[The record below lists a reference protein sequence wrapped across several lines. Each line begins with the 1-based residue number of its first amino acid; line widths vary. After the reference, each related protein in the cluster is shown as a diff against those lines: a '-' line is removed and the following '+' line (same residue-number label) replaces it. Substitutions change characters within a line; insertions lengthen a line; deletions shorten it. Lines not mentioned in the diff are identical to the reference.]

1 MKICKKIKT
10 AVMALCLVIGMCAVS
25 TPQTVHAEYGDN
37 AYAFM
42 TQLQSNYP
50 YRQVN
55 SSNGMLSGAEEWLK
69 AQIVTMGYEYMVQPF
84 TKTSSDGVTPC
95 YGENLIFSKQG
106 TSDRV
111 IVIGAHYD
119 CVEQT
124 FGTDDNASGVGVLLE
139 LASIYST
146 KESPYTIRFI
156 LFSAEEPGCLGS
168 QYYVENLSQEERD
181 RIACMINIDTIAAG
195 DNMYLYGGTVDGDGN
210 IVQDWA
216 VYQAQSAADLLGLNM
231 SFHPDVNDSFPT
243 PTKATASDQMAFANA
258 GIPYIYCEAS
268 NWNGEPYTNFY
279 ETSNSAVVGG
289 TVMHNAEYDNLTFI
303 ENTFGTRAY
312 DHLQAYTKLIDYLL
326 ENMEEGEYTAG
337 YTFEDTNTK
346 ATTTD
351 SVYFREKPTQYS
363 QAIELLDAGTEVT
376 VTGYH
381 ASWCRVEV
389 DGQEGYIKTD
399 YLTMD
404 ENAENGSEEA
414 VSEDSSEEASSENES
429 EAASDVEL
437 ETGTEE
443 EAPSEAVSEN
453 ESEKATAKNE
463 SSKNEIS
470 SADANSSEN
479 AAASNSGSSSQ
490 SVSGSQSDSTDV
502 VTKVMNQLKSD
513 PSTLRIVLIA
523 IIVIIG
529 IWLCVF
535 IALRRKKNAQEED
548 VSDGSIA
555 TVKKVEQAE
564 DSFEEEVTKEKA
576 QKEAAMERAVSKKP
590 VREKKAPSKEIS
602 DSDGFE
608 SSASKSNDSDT
619 GFANPNKNK
628 GEEKQ

>member
-1 MKICKKIKT
+1 MKICKRIKAT
-10 AVMALCLVIGMCAVS
+10 VLALCLVIGMCAVS
-25 TPQTVHAEYGDN
+25 FPQTVHAEYGDN

-42 TQLQSNYP
+42 KQLQSNYP

-69 AQIVTMGYEYMVQPF
+69 AQIATMGYEYMAQPF
-84 TKTSSDGVTPC
+84 TMTSADGVTPC

-106 TSDRV
+106 ASDRV
-111 IVIGAHYD
+111 IVVGAHYD

-168 QYYVENLSQEERD
+168 QYYVDNLSQEERD

-195 DNMYLYGGTVDGDGN
+195 DNMYLYGGTVDDSGS

-216 VYQAQSAADLLGLNM
+216 VYQAQSAADLLGIDM

-243 PTKATASDQMAFANA
+243 PTKATASDQMPFANV

-279 ETSNSAVVGG
+279 QTSNSAVDGG
-289 TVMHNAEYDNLTFI
+289 TIMHKAEYDNLTFI

-312 DHLQAYTKLIDYLL
+312 EHLQAYAKLLDYLL
-326 ENMEEGEYTAG
+326 ENMKEGEYATG

-346 ATTTD
+346 ATTTS
-351 SVYFREKPTQYS
+351 SVYLRERPTQYS
-363 QAIELLDAGTEVT
+363 PSVTLLDADTEVT

-399 YLTMD
+399 YLTMED
-404 ENAENGSEEA
+404 EIASKEDESSEEESENASEEASKEAESSMSDESSSEAAENESEEA
-414 VSEDSSEEASSENES
+414 VSESESSESESFKNEASKNETVSEEASSEK
-429 EAASDVEL
+429 
-437 ETGTEE
+437 ETDG
-443 EAPSEAVSEN
+443 ALSQ
-453 ESEKATAKNE
+453 
-463 SSKNEIS
+463 
-470 SADANSSEN
+470 SA
-479 AAASNSGSSSQ
+479 SSQ
-490 SVSGSQSDSTDV
+490 NASAPEADSQNTVEKIID
-502 VTKVMNQLKSD
+502 QLKND
-513 PSTLRIVLIA
+513 PYTLRIVLIA
-523 IIVIIG
+523 AIIIIG

-535 IALRRKKNAQEED
+535 IALRRKKNAQ
-548 VSDGSIA
+548 
-555 TVKKVEQAE
+555 KNE
-564 DSFEEEVTKEKA
+564 DSNGTSNSSEETL
-576 QKEAAMERAVSKKP
+576 
-590 VREKKAPSKEIS
+590 KKAKRANMS
-602 DSDGFE
+602 DS
-608 SSASKSNDSDT
+608 KDSDN
-619 GFANPNKNK
+619 GFADPDKNK
-628 GEEKQ
+628 DEK

>member
-1 MKICKKIKT
+1 MKICKRIKAT
-10 AVMALCLVIGMCAVS
+10 VLSLCLIIGMCAAS
-25 TPQTVHAEYGDN
+25 LPQTVRAEYGDS

-42 TQLQSNYP
+42 KQLQSNYP

-69 AQIVTMGYEYMVQPF
+69 AQIVTMGYEYMAQPF
-84 TKTSSDGVTPC
+84 TMTSADGVTPC

-106 TSDRV
+106 ASDRV
-111 IVIGAHYD
+111 IVVGAHYD

-168 QYYVENLSQEERD
+168 QYYVDNLSQEERD

-195 DNMYLYGGTVDGDGN
+195 DNMYLYGGTVDDSGS

-216 VYQAQSAADLLGLNM
+216 VYQAQSAADLLGIDM

-243 PTKATASDQMAFANA
+243 PTKATASDQMPFANV

-279 ETSNSAVVGG
+279 QTSNSAVNGG
-289 TVMHNAEYDNLTFI
+289 TIMHKAEYDNLTFI

-312 DHLQAYTKLIDYLL
+312 EHLQAYAKLLDYLL
-326 ENMEEGEYTAG
+326 ENMKEGEYATA

-346 ATTTD
+346 ATTTS
-351 SVYFREKPTQYS
+351 SVYLRERPTQYS
-363 QAIELLDAGTEVT
+363 PSVTLLDADTEVT

-381 ASWCRVEV
+381 ASWCRVEA

-399 YLTMD
+399 YLTMED
-404 ENAENGSEEA
+404 EIASKEDESSEEESENASEEASKEAESSMSEESSSEAAENESGEA
-414 VSEDSSEEASSENES
+414 VSEGESVESESSSNEASKNEAVS
-429 EAASDVEL
+429 EAAS
-437 ETGTEE
+437 
-443 EAPSEAVSEN
+443 
-453 ESEKATAKNE
+453 SEKETDVAL
-463 SSKNEIS
+463 SQ
-470 SADANSSEN
+470 SA
-479 AAASNSGSSSQ
+479 SSQ
-490 SVSGSQSDSTDV
+490 NASAPEADSQNTVEKIID
-502 VTKVMNQLKSD
+502 QLKND
-513 PSTLRIVLIA
+513 PYTLRIVLIA
-523 IIVIIG
+523 AIIIIG

-535 IALRRKKNAQEED
+535 IALRRKKNAQ
-548 VSDGSIA
+548 
-555 TVKKVEQAE
+555 KNE
-564 DSFEEEVTKEKA
+564 DSNGASNSSEETL
-576 QKEAAMERAVSKKP
+576 
-590 VREKKAPSKEIS
+590 KKAKRADMS
-602 DSDGFE
+602 DS
-608 SSASKSNDSDT
+608 KDSDN
-619 GFANPNKNK
+619 GFADPDKNK
-628 GEEKQ
+628 DEK

>member
-1 MKICKKIKT
+1 MKICKRIKAT
-10 AVMALCLVIGMCAVS
+10 VLALCLVIGMCAVS
-25 TPQTVHAEYGDN
+25 FPQTVHAEYGDN

-42 TQLQSNYP
+42 KQLQSNYP

-69 AQIVTMGYEYMVQPF
+69 AQIATMGYEYMAQPF
-84 TKTSSDGVTPC
+84 TMTSADGVTPC
-95 YGENLIFSKQG
+95 YGENLICSKQG
-106 TSDRV
+106 ASDRV
-111 IVIGAHYD
+111 IVVGADYD

-168 QYYVENLSQEERD
+168 QYYVDNLSQEERD

-195 DNMYLYGGTVDGDGN
+195 DNMYLYGGTVDDSGS

-216 VYQAQSAADLLGLNM
+216 VYQAQSAADLLGLDM

-243 PTKATASDQMAFANA
+243 PTKATASDQMPFANV

-279 ETSNSAVVGG
+279 QTSNSAVDGG
-289 TVMHNAEYDNLTFI
+289 TIMHKAEYDNLTFI

-312 DHLQAYTKLIDYLL
+312 EHLQAYAKLLDYLL
-326 ENMEEGEYTAG
+326 ENMKEGEYATG

-346 ATTTD
+346 ATTTS
-351 SVYFREKPTQYS
+351 SVYLRERPTQYS
-363 QAIELLDAGTEVT
+363 PSVTLLDADTEVT

-399 YLTMD
+399 YLTMED
-404 ENAENGSEEA
+404 EIASKEDESSEEESENASEEASKEAESSMSEESSSEAAENESEEA
-414 VSEDSSEEASSENES
+414 VSESESSESESFKNEASKNETVS
-429 EAASDVEL
+429 EAAS
-437 ETGTEE
+437 
-443 EAPSEAVSEN
+443 
-453 ESEKATAKNE
+453 SEKETDGAL
-463 SSKNEIS
+463 SQ
-470 SADANSSEN
+470 SA
-479 AAASNSGSSSQ
+479 SSQ
-490 SVSGSQSDSTDV
+490 NASAPEADSQNTVEKIID
-502 VTKVMNQLKSD
+502 QLKND
-513 PSTLRIVLIA
+513 PYTLRIVLIA
-523 IIVIIG
+523 AIIIIG

-535 IALRRKKNAQEED
+535 IALRRKKNAQ
-548 VSDGSIA
+548 
-555 TVKKVEQAE
+555 KNE
-564 DSFEEEVTKEKA
+564 DSNGASNSSEETL
-576 QKEAAMERAVSKKP
+576 
-590 VREKKAPSKEIS
+590 KKAKRADMS
-602 DSDGFE
+602 DS
-608 SSASKSNDSDT
+608 KDSDN
-619 GFANPNKNK
+619 GFADPDKNK
-628 GEEKQ
+628 DEK

>member
-1 MKICKKIKT
+1 MKICKRIKAT
-10 AVMALCLVIGMCAVS
+10 VLSLCLIIGMCAAS
-25 TPQTVHAEYGDN
+25 LPQTVRAEYGDS

-42 TQLQSNYP
+42 KQLQSNYP

-69 AQIVTMGYEYMVQPF
+69 AQIVTMGYEYMAQPF
-84 TKTSSDGVTPC
+84 TMTSADGVTPC

-106 TSDRV
+106 ASDRV
-111 IVIGAHYD
+111 IVVGAHYD

-168 QYYVENLSQEERD
+168 QYYVDNLSQEERD

-195 DNMYLYGGTVDGDGN
+195 DNMYLYGGTVDDSGS

-216 VYQAQSAADLLGLNM
+216 VYQAQSAADLLGLDM

-243 PTKATASDQMAFANA
+243 PTKATASDQMPFANV

-279 ETSNSAVVGG
+279 QTSNSAVDGG
-289 TVMHNAEYDNLTFI
+289 TIMHKAEYDNLTFI

-312 DHLQAYTKLIDYLL
+312 EHLQAYAKLLDYLL
-326 ENMEEGEYTAG
+326 ENMKEGEYATG

-346 ATTTD
+346 ATTTS
-351 SVYFREKPTQYS
+351 SVYLRERPTQYS
-363 QAIELLDAGTEVT
+363 PSVTLLDADTEVT

-381 ASWCRVEV
+381 ASWCRVEA

-399 YLTMD
+399 YLTMED
-404 ENAENGSEEA
+404 EIASKEDESSEEESENASEEASKEAESSMSEESSSEAAENESEEA
-414 VSEDSSEEASSENES
+414 VSESESSESESFKNEASKNETVS
-429 EAASDVEL
+429 EAAS
-437 ETGTEE
+437 
-443 EAPSEAVSEN
+443 
-453 ESEKATAKNE
+453 SEKETDGAL
-463 SSKNEIS
+463 SQ
-470 SADANSSEN
+470 SA
-479 AAASNSGSSSQ
+479 SSQ
-490 SVSGSQSDSTDV
+490 NASAPEADSQNTVEKIID
-502 VTKVMNQLKSD
+502 QLKND
-513 PSTLRIVLIA
+513 PYTLRIVLIA
-523 IIVIIG
+523 AIIIIG

-535 IALRRKKNAQEED
+535 IALRRKKNAQ
-548 VSDGSIA
+548 
-555 TVKKVEQAE
+555 KNE
-564 DSFEEEVTKEKA
+564 DSNGASNSSEETL
-576 QKEAAMERAVSKKP
+576 
-590 VREKKAPSKEIS
+590 KKAKRADMS
-602 DSDGFE
+602 DS
-608 SSASKSNDSDT
+608 KDSDN
-619 GFANPNKNK
+619 GFADPDKNK
-628 GEEKQ
+628 DEK

>member
-1 MKICKKIKT
+1 
-10 AVMALCLVIGMCAVS
+10 MCAVS
-25 TPQTVHAEYGDN
+25 LPQTVHAEYGDS

-42 TQLQSNYP
+42 KQLQSNYP

-69 AQIVTMGYEYMVQPF
+69 AQIVTMGYEYMAQPF
-84 TKTSSDGVTPC
+84 TMTSADGVTPC

-106 TSDRV
+106 ASDRV
-111 IVIGAHYD
+111 IVVGAHYD

-168 QYYVENLSQEERD
+168 QYYVDNLSQEERD

-195 DNMYLYGGTVDGDGN
+195 DNMYLYGGTVDDSGS

-216 VYQAQSAADLLGLNM
+216 VYQAQSAADLLGIDM

-243 PTKATASDQMAFANA
+243 PTKATASDQMPFANV

-279 ETSNSAVVGG
+279 QTSNSAVNGG
-289 TVMHNAEYDNLTFI
+289 TIMHKAEYDNLTFI

-312 DHLQAYTKLIDYLL
+312 EHLQAYAKLLDYLL
-326 ENMEEGEYTAG
+326 ENMKEGEYATG

-346 ATTTD
+346 ATTTS
-351 SVYFREKPTQYS
+351 SVYLRERPTQYS
-363 QAIELLDAGTEVT
+363 PSVTLLDADTEVT

-399 YLTMD
+399 YLTMED
-404 ENAENGSEEA
+404 EIASKEDESSEEESENASEEASKEAESSMSEESSSEAAENESEEA
-414 VSEDSSEEASSENES
+414 VSESESSESESFKNEASKNETVS
-429 EAASDVEL
+429 EAAS
-437 ETGTEE
+437 
-443 EAPSEAVSEN
+443 
-453 ESEKATAKNE
+453 SEKETDGAL
-463 SSKNEIS
+463 SQ
-470 SADANSSEN
+470 SA
-479 AAASNSGSSSQ
+479 SSQ
-490 SVSGSQSDSTDV
+490 NASAPEADSQNTVEKIID
-502 VTKVMNQLKSD
+502 QLKND
-513 PSTLRIVLIA
+513 PYTLRIVLIA
-523 IIVIIG
+523 AIVIIG

-535 IALRRKKNAQEED
+535 IALRRKKNAQ
-548 VSDGSIA
+548 
-555 TVKKVEQAE
+555 KNE
-564 DSFEEEVTKEKA
+564 DSNGASNSSEETL
-576 QKEAAMERAVSKKP
+576 
-590 VREKKAPSKEIS
+590 KKAKRADMS
-602 DSDGFE
+602 DS
-608 SSASKSNDSDT
+608 KDSDN
-619 GFANPNKNK
+619 GFADPDKNK
-628 GEEKQ
+628 DEK

>member
-1 MKICKKIKT
+1 MKICKRIKAT
-10 AVMALCLVIGMCAVS
+10 VLALCLVIGMCAVS
-25 TPQTVHAEYGDN
+25 FPQTVHAEYGDN

-42 TQLQSNYP
+42 KQLQSNYP

-69 AQIVTMGYEYMVQPF
+69 AQIATMGYEYMAQPF
-84 TKTSSDGVTPC
+84 TMTSADGVTPC

-106 TSDRV
+106 ASDRV
-111 IVIGAHYD
+111 IVVGAHYD

-168 QYYVENLSQEERD
+168 QYYVDNLSQEERD

-195 DNMYLYGGTVDGDGN
+195 DNMYLYGGTVDDSGS

-216 VYQAQSAADLLGLNM
+216 VYQAQSAADLLGIDM

-243 PTKATASDQMAFANA
+243 PTKATASDQMPFANV

-279 ETSNSAVVGG
+279 QTSNSAVDGG
-289 TVMHNAEYDNLTFI
+289 TIMHKAEYDNLTFI

-312 DHLQAYTKLIDYLL
+312 EHLQAYAKLLDYLL
-326 ENMEEGEYTAG
+326 ENMKEGEYATG

-346 ATTTD
+346 ATTTS
-351 SVYFREKPTQYS
+351 SVYLRERPTQYS
-363 QAIELLDAGTEVT
+363 PSVTLLDADTEVT

-399 YLTMD
+399 YLTMED
-404 ENAENGSEEA
+404 EIASKEDESSEEESENASEEASKEAESSMSEESSSEAAENESEEA
-414 VSEDSSEEASSENES
+414 VSESESSESESFKNEASKNETVS
-429 EAASDVEL
+429 EAAS
-437 ETGTEE
+437 
-443 EAPSEAVSEN
+443 
-453 ESEKATAKNE
+453 SEKETDGAL
-463 SSKNEIS
+463 SQ
-470 SADANSSEN
+470 SA
-479 AAASNSGSSSQ
+479 SSQ
-490 SVSGSQSDSTDV
+490 NASAPEADSQNTVEKIID
-502 VTKVMNQLKSD
+502 QLKND
-513 PSTLRIVLIA
+513 PYTLRIVLIA
-523 IIVIIG
+523 AIIIIG

-535 IALRRKKNAQEED
+535 IALRRKKNAQ
-548 VSDGSIA
+548 
-555 TVKKVEQAE
+555 KNE
-564 DSFEEEVTKEKA
+564 DSNGASNSSEDTL
-576 QKEAAMERAVSKKP
+576 
-590 VREKKAPSKEIS
+590 KKAKRADMS
-602 DSDGFE
+602 DS
-608 SSASKSNDSDT
+608 KDSDN
-619 GFANPNKNK
+619 GFADPDKNK
-628 GEEKQ
+628 DEK

>member
-1 MKICKKIKT
+1 MKICKRIKAT
-10 AVMALCLVIGMCAVS
+10 VLSLCLVIGMCAVS
-25 TPQTVHAEYGDN
+25 FPQTVHAEYGDN

-42 TQLQSNYP
+42 KQLQSNYP

-69 AQIVTMGYEYMVQPF
+69 AQIATMGYEYMAQPF
-84 TKTSSDGVTPC
+84 TMTSADGVTPC

-106 TSDRV
+106 ASDRV
-111 IVIGAHYD
+111 IVVGAHYD

-168 QYYVENLSQEERD
+168 QYYVDNLSQEERD

-195 DNMYLYGGTVDGDGN
+195 DNMYLYGGTVDDSGS

-216 VYQAQSAADLLGLNM
+216 VYQAQSAADLLGIDM

-243 PTKATASDQMAFANA
+243 PTKATASDQMPFANV

-279 ETSNSAVVGG
+279 QTSNSAVNGG
-289 TVMHNAEYDNLTFI
+289 TIMHKAEYDNLTFI

-312 DHLQAYTKLIDYLL
+312 EHLQAYAKLLDYLL
-326 ENMEEGEYTAG
+326 ENMKEGEYATG

-346 ATTTD
+346 ATTTS
-351 SVYFREKPTQYS
+351 SVYLRERPTQYS
-363 QAIELLDAGTEVT
+363 PSVTLLDADTEVT

-399 YLTMD
+399 YLTMED
-404 ENAENGSEEA
+404 EIASKEDESSEEESENASEEASKEAESSMSEESSSEAAENESEEA
-414 VSEDSSEEASSENES
+414 VSESESSESESFKNEASKNETVS
-429 EAASDVEL
+429 EAAS
-437 ETGTEE
+437 
-443 EAPSEAVSEN
+443 
-453 ESEKATAKNE
+453 SEKETDGAL
-463 SSKNEIS
+463 SQ
-470 SADANSSEN
+470 SA
-479 AAASNSGSSSQ
+479 SSQ
-490 SVSGSQSDSTDV
+490 NASAPEADSQNTVEKIID
-502 VTKVMNQLKSD
+502 QLKND
-513 PSTLRIVLIA
+513 PYTLRIVLIA
-523 IIVIIG
+523 AIIIIG

-535 IALRRKKNAQEED
+535 IALRRKKNAQKNEASDETSD
-548 VSDGSIA
+548 EASNAVSNGSA
-555 TVKKVEQAE
+555 ETLKKV
-564 DSFEEEVTKEKA
+564 K
-576 QKEAAMERAVSKKP
+576 RADM
-590 VREKKAPSKEIS
+590 S
-602 DSDGFE
+602 DS
-608 SSASKSNDSDT
+608 KDT
-619 GFANPNKNK
+619 DNGFADPDKNK
-628 GEEKQ
+628 DEK

>member
-1 MKICKKIKT
+1 MKICKRIKAT
-10 AVMALCLVIGMCAVS
+10 VLSLCLIIGMCAAS
-25 TPQTVHAEYGDN
+25 LPQTVRAEYGDN

-42 TQLQSNYP
+42 KQLQSNYP

-69 AQIVTMGYEYMVQPF
+69 AQIATMGYEYMAQPF
-84 TKTSSDGVTPC
+84 TMTSADGVTPC

-106 TSDRV
+106 ASDRV
-111 IVIGAHYD
+111 IVVGAHYD

-168 QYYVENLSQEERD
+168 QYYVDNLSQEERD

-195 DNMYLYGGTVDGDGN
+195 DNMYLYGGTVDDSGS

-216 VYQAQSAADLLGLNM
+216 VYQAQSAADLLGIDM

-243 PTKATASDQMAFANA
+243 PTKATASDQMPFANV

-279 ETSNSAVVGG
+279 QTSNSAVDGG
-289 TVMHNAEYDNLTFI
+289 TIMHKAEYDNLTFI

-312 DHLQAYTKLIDYLL
+312 EHLQAYAKLLDYLL
-326 ENMEEGEYTAG
+326 ENMKEGEYATG

-346 ATTTD
+346 ATTTS
-351 SVYFREKPTQYS
+351 SVYLRERPTQYS
-363 QAIELLDAGTEVT
+363 PSVTLLDADTEVT

-381 ASWCRVEV
+381 ASWCRAEV

-399 YLTMD
+399 YLTMED
-404 ENAENGSEEA
+404 EIASKEDESSEEESENASEEASKEAESSMSEESSSEAAENESEEA
-414 VSEDSSEEASSENES
+414 VSESESSESESFKNEASKNETVS
-429 EAASDVEL
+429 EAAS
-437 ETGTEE
+437 
-443 EAPSEAVSEN
+443 
-453 ESEKATAKNE
+453 SEKETDGAL
-463 SSKNEIS
+463 SQ
-470 SADANSSEN
+470 SA
-479 AAASNSGSSSQ
+479 SSQ
-490 SVSGSQSDSTDV
+490 NASAPEADSQNTVEKIID
-502 VTKVMNQLKSD
+502 QLKND
-513 PSTLRIVLIA
+513 PYTLRIVLITA
-523 IIVIIG
+523 IVIIG

-535 IALRRKKNAQEED
+535 IALRRKKNAQ
-548 VSDGSIA
+548 
-555 TVKKVEQAE
+555 KNE
-564 DSFEEEVTKEKA
+564 DSNGASNSSEETL
-576 QKEAAMERAVSKKP
+576 
-590 VREKKAPSKEIS
+590 KKAKRADMS
-602 DSDGFE
+602 DS
-608 SSASKSNDSDT
+608 KDSDN
-619 GFANPNKNK
+619 GFADPDKNK
-628 GEEKQ
+628 DEK

>member
-1 MKICKKIKT
+1 MKICKRIKAT
-10 AVMALCLVIGMCAVS
+10 VLALCLVIGMCAVS
-25 TPQTVHAEYGDN
+25 FPQTVHAEYGDN

-42 TQLQSNYP
+42 KQLQSNYP

-69 AQIVTMGYEYMVQPF
+69 AQIATMGYEYMAQPF
-84 TKTSSDGVTPC
+84 TMTSADGVTPC

-106 TSDRV
+106 ASDRV
-111 IVIGAHYD
+111 IVVGAHYD

-168 QYYVENLSQEERD
+168 QYYVDNLSQEERD

-195 DNMYLYGGTVDGDGN
+195 DNMYLYGGTVDDSGS

-216 VYQAQSAADLLGLNM
+216 VYQAQSAADLLGLDM

-243 PTKATASDQMAFANA
+243 PTKATASDQMPFANV

-279 ETSNSAVVGG
+279 QTSNSAVDGG
-289 TVMHNAEYDNLTFI
+289 TIMHKAEYDNLTFI

-312 DHLQAYTKLIDYLL
+312 EHLQAYAKLLDYLL
-326 ENMEEGEYTAG
+326 ENMKEGEYATG

-346 ATTTD
+346 ATTTS
-351 SVYFREKPTQYS
+351 SVYLREKPTQYS
-363 QAIELLDAGTEVT
+363 PSVTLLDADTEVT

-381 ASWCRVEV
+381 ASWCRVEA

-399 YLTMD
+399 YLTMED
-404 ENAENGSEEA
+404 EIASKEDESSEEESENASEEASKEAESSMSEESSSEAAENESEEA
-414 VSEDSSEEASSENES
+414 VSESESSESESFKNEASKNETVSEEASSEK
-429 EAASDVEL
+429 
-437 ETGTEE
+437 ETDG
-443 EAPSEAVSEN
+443 ALSQ
-453 ESEKATAKNE
+453 
-463 SSKNEIS
+463 
-470 SADANSSEN
+470 SA
-479 AAASNSGSSSQ
+479 SSQ
-490 SVSGSQSDSTDV
+490 NASAPEADSQNTVEKIID
-502 VTKVMNQLKSD
+502 QLKND
-513 PSTLRIVLIA
+513 PYTLRIVLIA
-523 IIVIIG
+523 AIIIIG

-535 IALRRKKNAQEED
+535 IALRRKKNAQ
-548 VSDGSIA
+548 
-555 TVKKVEQAE
+555 KNE
-564 DSFEEEVTKEKA
+564 DSNGASNSSEETL
-576 QKEAAMERAVSKKP
+576 
-590 VREKKAPSKEIS
+590 KKAKRADMS
-602 DSDGFE
+602 DS
-608 SSASKSNDSDT
+608 KDSDN
-619 GFANPNKNK
+619 GFADPDKNK
-628 GEEKQ
+628 DEK

>member
-1 MKICKKIKT
+1 MKICKRIKAT
-10 AVMALCLVIGMCAVS
+10 VLSLCLIIGMCAAS
-25 TPQTVHAEYGDN
+25 LPQTVRAEYGDS

-42 TQLQSNYP
+42 KQLQSNYP

-69 AQIVTMGYEYMVQPF
+69 AQIVTMGYEYMAQPF
-84 TKTSSDGVTPC
+84 TMTSADGVTPC

-106 TSDRV
+106 ASDRV
-111 IVIGAHYD
+111 IVVGAHYD

-168 QYYVENLSQEERD
+168 QYYVDNLSQEERN

-195 DNMYLYGGTVDGDGN
+195 DNMYLYGGTVDDSGS

-216 VYQAQSAADLLGLNM
+216 VYQAQSAADLLGIDM

-243 PTKATASDQMAFANA
+243 PTKATASDQMPFANV

-279 ETSNSAVVGG
+279 QTSNSAVNGG
-289 TVMHNAEYDNLTFI
+289 TIMHKAEYDNLTFI

-312 DHLQAYTKLIDYLL
+312 EHLQAYAKLLDYLL
-326 ENMEEGEYTAG
+326 ENMKEGEYATG

-346 ATTTD
+346 ATTTS
-351 SVYFREKPTQYS
+351 SVYLREKPTQYS
-363 QAIELLDAGTEVT
+363 PSVTLLDADTEVT

-399 YLTMD
+399 YLTMED
-404 ENAENGSEEA
+404 EIASKEDESSEEESENASEEASKEAESSMSEESSSEAAENESEEA
-414 VSEDSSEEASSENES
+414 VSESESSESESFKNEASKNETVS
-429 EAASDVEL
+429 EAAS
-437 ETGTEE
+437 
-443 EAPSEAVSEN
+443 
-453 ESEKATAKNE
+453 SEKETDGAL
-463 SSKNEIS
+463 SQ
-470 SADANSSEN
+470 SA
-479 AAASNSGSSSQ
+479 SSQ
-490 SVSGSQSDSTDV
+490 NASAPEADRQNTVEKIID
-502 VTKVMNQLKSD
+502 QLKND
-513 PSTLRIVLIA
+513 PYTLRIVLIA
-523 IIVIIG
+523 AIIIIG

-535 IALRRKKNAQEED
+535 IALRRKKNAQ
-548 VSDGSIA
+548 
-555 TVKKVEQAE
+555 KNE
-564 DSFEEEVTKEKA
+564 DSNGASNSSEETL
-576 QKEAAMERAVSKKP
+576 
-590 VREKKAPSKEIS
+590 KKAKRADMS
-602 DSDGFE
+602 DS
-608 SSASKSNDSDT
+608 KDSDN
-619 GFANPNKNK
+619 GFADPDKNK
-628 GEEKQ
+628 DEK

>member
-1 MKICKKIKT
+1 MKICKRIKAT
-10 AVMALCLVIGMCAVS
+10 VLALCLVIGMCAVS
-25 TPQTVHAEYGDN
+25 LPQTVHAEYGDN

-42 TQLQSNYP
+42 KQLQSNYP

-69 AQIVTMGYEYMVQPF
+69 SQIVTMGYEYMAQPF
-84 TKTSSDGVTPC
+84 TMTSADGVTPC

-106 TSDRV
+106 ASDRV
-111 IVIGAHYD
+111 IVVGAHYD

-146 KESPYTIRFI
+146 KESPYTIRFV

-168 QYYVENLSQEERD
+168 QYYVDNLSQEERD

-195 DNMYLYGGTVDGDGN
+195 DNMYLYGGTVDDSGS

-216 VYQAQSAADLLGLNM
+216 VYQAQSAADLLGIDM

-243 PTKATASDQMAFANA
+243 PTKATASDQMPFANV

-279 ETSNSAVVGG
+279 QTSNSAVNGG
-289 TVMHNAEYDNLTFI
+289 TIMHKAEYDNLTFI

-312 DHLQAYTKLIDYLL
+312 EHLQAYAKLLDYLL
-326 ENMEEGEYTAG
+326 ENMKEGEYATG

-346 ATTTD
+346 ATTTS
-351 SVYFREKPTQYS
+351 SVYLRERPTQYS
-363 QAIELLDAGTEVT
+363 PSVTLLNADTEVT

-399 YLTMD
+399 YLTMED
-404 ENAENGSEEA
+404 EIASKEDESSEEESENASEEASKEAESSMSEESSSEAAENESEEA
-414 VSEDSSEEASSENES
+414 VSESESSESESFKNEASKNETVS
-429 EAASDVEL
+429 EAAS
-437 ETGTEE
+437 
-443 EAPSEAVSEN
+443 
-453 ESEKATAKNE
+453 SEKETDGAL
-463 SSKNEIS
+463 SQ
-470 SADANSSEN
+470 SA
-479 AAASNSGSSSQ
+479 SSQ
-490 SVSGSQSDSTDV
+490 NASAPEADSQNTVEKIID
-502 VTKVMNQLKSD
+502 QLKND
-513 PSTLRIVLIA
+513 PYTLRIVLIA
-523 IIVIIG
+523 AIIIIG

-535 IALRRKKNAQEED
+535 IALRRKKNAQ
-548 VSDGSIA
+548 
-555 TVKKVEQAE
+555 KNE
-564 DSFEEEVTKEKA
+564 DSNGASNSSEETL
-576 QKEAAMERAVSKKP
+576 
-590 VREKKAPSKEIS
+590 KKAKRADMS
-602 DSDGFE
+602 DS
-608 SSASKSNDSDT
+608 KDSDN
-619 GFANPNKNK
+619 GFADPDKNK
-628 GEEKQ
+628 DEK

>member
-1 MKICKKIKT
+1 MKICKRIKAT
-10 AVMALCLVIGMCAVS
+10 VLALCLVIGMCAVS
-25 TPQTVHAEYGDN
+25 FPQTVHAEYGDN

-42 TQLQSNYP
+42 KQLQSNYP

-69 AQIVTMGYEYMVQPF
+69 AQIATMGYEYMAQPF
-84 TKTSSDGVTPC
+84 TMTSADGVTPC

-106 TSDRV
+106 ASDRV
-111 IVIGAHYD
+111 IVVGAHYD

-146 KESPYTIRFI
+146 KESLYTIRFI

-168 QYYVENLSQEERD
+168 QYYVDNLSQEERD

-195 DNMYLYGGTVDGDGN
+195 DNMYLYGGTVDDSGS

-216 VYQAQSAADLLGLNM
+216 VYQAQSAADLLGIDM

-243 PTKATASDQMAFANA
+243 PTKATASDQMPFANV

-279 ETSNSAVVGG
+279 QTSNSAVDGG
-289 TVMHNAEYDNLTFI
+289 TIMHKAEYDNLTFI

-312 DHLQAYTKLIDYLL
+312 EHLQAYAKLLDYLL
-326 ENMEEGEYTAG
+326 ENMKEGEYATG

-346 ATTTD
+346 ATTTS
-351 SVYFREKPTQYS
+351 SVYLRERPTQYS
-363 QAIELLDAGTEVT
+363 PSVTLLDADTEVT

-399 YLTMD
+399 YLTMED
-404 ENAENGSEEA
+404 EIASKEDESSEEESENASEEASKEAESSMSEESSSEAAENESEEA
-414 VSEDSSEEASSENES
+414 VSESESSESESFKNEASKNETVS
-429 EAASDVEL
+429 EAAS
-437 ETGTEE
+437 
-443 EAPSEAVSEN
+443 
-453 ESEKATAKNE
+453 SEKETDGAL
-463 SSKNEIS
+463 SQ
-470 SADANSSEN
+470 SA
-479 AAASNSGSSSQ
+479 SSQ
-490 SVSGSQSDSTDV
+490 NASAPEADSQNTVEKIID
-502 VTKVMNQLKSD
+502 QLKND
-513 PSTLRIVLIA
+513 PYTLRIVLIA
-523 IIVIIG
+523 AIIIIG

-535 IALRRKKNAQEED
+535 IALRRKKNAQ
-548 VSDGSIA
+548 
-555 TVKKVEQAE
+555 KNE
-564 DSFEEEVTKEKA
+564 DSNGASNSSEETL
-576 QKEAAMERAVSKKP
+576 
-590 VREKKAPSKEIS
+590 KKAKRADMS
-602 DSDGFE
+602 DS
-608 SSASKSNDSDT
+608 KDSDN
-619 GFANPNKNK
+619 GFADPDKNK
-628 GEEKQ
+628 DEK

>member
-1 MKICKKIKT
+1 MKICKRIKAT
-10 AVMALCLVIGMCAVS
+10 VLALCLVIGMCAVS
-25 TPQTVHAEYGDN
+25 FPQTVHAEYGDN

-42 TQLQSNYP
+42 KQLQSNYP

-69 AQIVTMGYEYMVQPF
+69 SQIVTMGYEYMAQPF
-84 TKTSSDGVTPC
+84 TMTSADGVTPC

-106 TSDRV
+106 ASDRV
-111 IVIGAHYD
+111 IVVGAHYD

-146 KESPYTIRFI
+146 KESPYTIRFV

-168 QYYVENLSQEERD
+168 QYYVDNLSQEERD

-195 DNMYLYGGTVDGDGN
+195 DNMYLYGGTVDDSGS

-216 VYQAQSAADLLGLNM
+216 VYQAQSAADLLGLDM

-243 PTKATASDQMAFANA
+243 PTKATASDQMPFANV

-279 ETSNSAVVGG
+279 QTSNSAVDGG
-289 TVMHNAEYDNLTFI
+289 TIMHKAEYDNLTFI

-312 DHLQAYTKLIDYLL
+312 EHLQAYAKLLDYLL
-326 ENMEEGEYTAG
+326 ENMKEGEYATG

-346 ATTTD
+346 ATTTS
-351 SVYFREKPTQYS
+351 SVYLRERPTQYS
-363 QAIELLDAGTEVT
+363 PSVTLLDADTEVT

-399 YLTMD
+399 YLTMED
-404 ENAENGSEEA
+404 EIASKEDESSEEESENASEEASKEAESSMSEESSSEAAENESEEA
-414 VSEDSSEEASSENES
+414 VSESESSESESFKNEASKNETVS
-429 EAASDVEL
+429 EAAS
-437 ETGTEE
+437 
-443 EAPSEAVSEN
+443 
-453 ESEKATAKNE
+453 SEKETDGAL
-463 SSKNEIS
+463 SQ
-470 SADANSSEN
+470 SA
-479 AAASNSGSSSQ
+479 SSQ
-490 SVSGSQSDSTDV
+490 NASAPEADSQNTVEKIID
-502 VTKVMNQLKSD
+502 QLKND
-513 PSTLRIVLIA
+513 PYTLRIVLIA
-523 IIVIIG
+523 AIIIIG

-535 IALRRKKNAQEED
+535 IALRRKKNAQ
-548 VSDGSIA
+548 
-555 TVKKVEQAE
+555 KNE
-564 DSFEEEVTKEKA
+564 DSNGASNSSEETL
-576 QKEAAMERAVSKKP
+576 
-590 VREKKAPSKEIS
+590 KKAKRADMS
-602 DSDGFE
+602 DS
-608 SSASKSNDSDT
+608 KDSDN
-619 GFANPNKNK
+619 GFADPDKNK
-628 GEEKQ
+628 DEK

>member
-1 MKICKKIKT
+1 MKICKRIKAT
-10 AVMALCLVIGMCAVS
+10 VLSLCLIIGMCAVS
-25 TPQTVHAEYGDN
+25 LPQTVHAEYGDS

-42 TQLQSNYP
+42 KQLQSNYP

-69 AQIVTMGYEYMVQPF
+69 AQIATMGYEYMAQPF
-84 TKTSSDGVTPC
+84 TMTSADGVTPC

-106 TSDRV
+106 ASDRV
-111 IVIGAHYD
+111 IVVGAHYD

-168 QYYVENLSQEERD
+168 QYYVDNLSQEERD

-195 DNMYLYGGTVDGDGN
+195 DNMYLYGGTVDDSGS

-216 VYQAQSAADLLGLNM
+216 VYQAQSAADLLGIDM

-243 PTKATASDQMAFANA
+243 PTKATASDQMPFANV

-279 ETSNSAVVGG
+279 QTSNSAVDGG
-289 TVMHNAEYDNLTFI
+289 TIMHKAEYDNLTFI

-312 DHLQAYTKLIDYLL
+312 EHLQAYAKLLDYLL
-326 ENMEEGEYTAG
+326 ENMKEGEYATG

-346 ATTTD
+346 ATTTS
-351 SVYFREKPTQYS
+351 SVYLRERPTQYS
-363 QAIELLDAGTEVT
+363 PSVTLLDSDTEVT

-381 ASWCRVEV
+381 ASWCRVEA

-399 YLTMD
+399 YLTMED
-404 ENAENGSEEA
+404 EIASKEDESSEEESENASEEASKEAESSMSEESSSEAAENESEEA
-414 VSEDSSEEASSENES
+414 VSESESSESESFKNEASKNETVS
-429 EAASDVEL
+429 EAAS
-437 ETGTEE
+437 
-443 EAPSEAVSEN
+443 
-453 ESEKATAKNE
+453 SEKETDGAL
-463 SSKNEIS
+463 SQ
-470 SADANSSEN
+470 SA
-479 AAASNSGSSSQ
+479 SSQ
-490 SVSGSQSDSTDV
+490 NASAPEADSQNTVEKIID
-502 VTKVMNQLKSD
+502 QLKND
-513 PSTLRIVLIA
+513 PYTLRIVLIA
-523 IIVIIG
+523 AIIIIG

-535 IALRRKKNAQEED
+535 IALRRKKNAQ
-548 VSDGSIA
+548 
-555 TVKKVEQAE
+555 KNE
-564 DSFEEEVTKEKA
+564 DSNGASNSSEETL
-576 QKEAAMERAVSKKP
+576 
-590 VREKKAPSKEIS
+590 KKAKRADMS
-602 DSDGFE
+602 DS
-608 SSASKSNDSDT
+608 KDSDN
-619 GFANPNKNK
+619 GFADPDKNK
-628 GEEKQ
+628 DEK

>member
-1 MKICKKIKT
+1 MKICKRIKAT
-10 AVMALCLVIGMCAVS
+10 VLSLCLIIGMCAAS
-25 TPQTVHAEYGDN
+25 LPQTVRAEYGDN

-42 TQLQSNYP
+42 KQLQSNYP

-69 AQIVTMGYEYMVQPF
+69 AQIATMGYEYMAQPF
-84 TKTSSDGVTPC
+84 TMTSADGVTPC

-106 TSDRV
+106 ASDRV
-111 IVIGAHYD
+111 IVVGAHYD

-168 QYYVENLSQEERD
+168 QYYVDNLSQEERD

-195 DNMYLYGGTVDGDGN
+195 DNMYLYGGTVDDSGN

-216 VYQAQSAADLLGLNM
+216 VYQAQSAADLLGIDM

-243 PTKATASDQMAFANA
+243 PTKATASDQMPFANV

-279 ETSNSAVVGG
+279 QTSNSAVDGG
-289 TVMHNAEYDNLTFI
+289 TIMHKAEYDNLTFI

-312 DHLQAYTKLIDYLL
+312 EHLQAYAKLLDYLL
-326 ENMEEGEYTAG
+326 ENMKEGEYATG

-346 ATTTD
+346 ATTTS
-351 SVYFREKPTQYS
+351 SVYLREKPTQYS
-363 QAIELLDAGTEVT
+363 PSVTLLDADTEVT

-399 YLTMD
+399 YLTMED
-404 ENAENGSEEA
+404 EIASKEDESSEEESENASEEASKEAESSMSEESSSEAAENESEEA
-414 VSEDSSEEASSENES
+414 VSESESSESESFKNEASKNETVS
-429 EAASDVEL
+429 EAAS
-437 ETGTEE
+437 
-443 EAPSEAVSEN
+443 
-453 ESEKATAKNE
+453 SEKETDGAL
-463 SSKNEIS
+463 SQ
-470 SADANSSEN
+470 SA
-479 AAASNSGSSSQ
+479 SSQ
-490 SVSGSQSDSTDV
+490 NASAPEADSQNTVEKIID
-502 VTKVMNQLKSD
+502 QLKND
-513 PSTLRIVLIA
+513 PYTLRIVLIA
-523 IIVIIG
+523 AIVIIG

-535 IALRRKKNAQEED
+535 IALRRKNNAQ
-548 VSDGSIA
+548 
-555 TVKKVEQAE
+555 KNE
-564 DSFEEEVTKEKA
+564 DSNGASNSSEETL
-576 QKEAAMERAVSKKP
+576 
-590 VREKKAPSKEIS
+590 KKAKRADMS
-602 DSDGFE
+602 DS
-608 SSASKSNDSDT
+608 KDSDN
-619 GFANPNKNK
+619 GFADPDKNK
-628 GEEKQ
+628 DEK

>member
-1 MKICKKIKT
+1 MKICKRIKAT
-10 AVMALCLVIGMCAVS
+10 VLALCLVIGMCAVS
-25 TPQTVHAEYGDN
+25 LPQTVHAEYGDN

-42 TQLQSNYP
+42 KQLQSNYP

-69 AQIVTMGYEYMVQPF
+69 SQIVTMGYEYMAQPF
-84 TKTSSDGVTPC
+84 TMTSADGVTPC

-106 TSDRV
+106 ASDRV
-111 IVIGAHYD
+111 IVVGAHYD

-146 KESPYTIRFI
+146 KESPYTIRFV

-168 QYYVENLSQEERD
+168 QYYVDNLSQEERD

-195 DNMYLYGGTVDGDGN
+195 DNMYLYGGTVDDSGS

-216 VYQAQSAADLLGLNM
+216 VYQAQSAADLLGLDM

-243 PTKATASDQMAFANA
+243 PTKATASDQMPFANV

-279 ETSNSAVVGG
+279 QTSNSAVDGG
-289 TVMHNAEYDNLTFI
+289 TIMHKAEYDNLTFI

-312 DHLQAYTKLIDYLL
+312 EHLQAYAKLLDYLL
-326 ENMEEGEYTAG
+326 ENMKEGEYATG

-346 ATTTD
+346 ATTTS
-351 SVYFREKPTQYS
+351 SVYLRERPTQYS
-363 QAIELLDAGTEVT
+363 PSVTLLDADTEVT

-399 YLTMD
+399 YLTMED
-404 ENAENGSEEA
+404 EIASKEDESSEEESENASEEASKEAESSMSEESSSEAAENESEEA
-414 VSEDSSEEASSENES
+414 VSESESSESESFKNEASKNETVS
-429 EAASDVEL
+429 EAAS
-437 ETGTEE
+437 
-443 EAPSEAVSEN
+443 
-453 ESEKATAKNE
+453 SEKETDGAL
-463 SSKNEIS
+463 SQ
-470 SADANSSEN
+470 SA
-479 AAASNSGSSSQ
+479 SSQ
-490 SVSGSQSDSTDV
+490 NASAPEADSQNTVEKIID
-502 VTKVMNQLKSD
+502 QLKND
-513 PSTLRIVLIA
+513 PYTLRIVLIA
-523 IIVIIG
+523 AIIIIG

-535 IALRRKKNAQEED
+535 IALRRKKNAQ
-548 VSDGSIA
+548 
-555 TVKKVEQAE
+555 KNE
-564 DSFEEEVTKEKA
+564 DSNGASNSSEETL
-576 QKEAAMERAVSKKP
+576 
-590 VREKKAPSKEIS
+590 KKAKRADMS
-602 DSDGFE
+602 DS
-608 SSASKSNDSDT
+608 KDSDN
-619 GFANPNKNK
+619 GFADPDKNK
-628 GEEKQ
+628 DEK

>member
-1 MKICKKIKT
+1 MKICKRIKAT
-10 AVMALCLVIGMCAVS
+10 VLALCLVIGMCAVS
-25 TPQTVHAEYGDN
+25 FPQTVHAEYGDN

-42 TQLQSNYP
+42 KQLQSNYP

-69 AQIVTMGYEYMVQPF
+69 AQIATMGYEYMAQPF
-84 TKTSSDGVTPC
+84 TMTSADGVTPC

-106 TSDRV
+106 ASDRV
-111 IVIGAHYD
+111 IVVGAHYD

-168 QYYVENLSQEERD
+168 QYYVDNLSQEERD

-195 DNMYLYGGTVDGDGN
+195 DNMYLYGGTVDDSGS

-216 VYQAQSAADLLGLNM
+216 VYQAQSAADLLGIDM

-243 PTKATASDQMAFANA
+243 PTKATASDQMPFANV

-279 ETSNSAVVGG
+279 QTSNSAVDGG
-289 TVMHNAEYDNLTFI
+289 TIMHKAEYDNLTFI

-312 DHLQAYTKLIDYLL
+312 EHLQAYAKLLDYLL
-326 ENMEEGEYTAG
+326 ENMKEGEYATG

-346 ATTTD
+346 ATTTS
-351 SVYFREKPTQYS
+351 SVYLRERSTQYS
-363 QAIELLDAGTEVT
+363 PSVTLLDADTEVT

-399 YLTMD
+399 YLTMED
-404 ENAENGSEEA
+404 EIASKEDESSEEESENDSEEASKEAESSMSEESSSEAAENESEEA
-414 VSEDSSEEASSENES
+414 VSESESSESESFKNEASKNETVSEEASSEK
-429 EAASDVEL
+429 
-437 ETGTEE
+437 ETDG
-443 EAPSEAVSEN
+443 ALSQ
-453 ESEKATAKNE
+453 
-463 SSKNEIS
+463 
-470 SADANSSEN
+470 SA
-479 AAASNSGSSSQ
+479 SSQ
-490 SVSGSQSDSTDV
+490 NASAPEADSQNTVEKIID
-502 VTKVMNQLKSD
+502 QLKND
-513 PSTLRIVLIA
+513 PYTLRIVLIA
-523 IIVIIG
+523 AIIIIG

-535 IALRRKKNAQEED
+535 IALRRKKNAQ
-548 VSDGSIA
+548 
-555 TVKKVEQAE
+555 KNE
-564 DSFEEEVTKEKA
+564 DSNGASNSSEETL
-576 QKEAAMERAVSKKP
+576 
-590 VREKKAPSKEIS
+590 KKAKRADMS
-602 DSDGFE
+602 DS
-608 SSASKSNDSDT
+608 KDSDN
-619 GFANPNKNK
+619 GFADPDKNK
-628 GEEKQ
+628 DEK

>member
-1 MKICKKIKT
+1 MKICKRIKAT
-10 AVMALCLVIGMCAVS
+10 VLALCLVIGMCAVS
-25 TPQTVHAEYGDN
+25 FPQTVHAEYGDN

-42 TQLQSNYP
+42 KQLQSNYP

-69 AQIVTMGYEYMVQPF
+69 AQIATMGYEYMAQPF
-84 TKTSSDGVTPC
+84 TMTSADGVTPC

-106 TSDRV
+106 ASDRV
-111 IVIGAHYD
+111 IVVGAHYD

-168 QYYVENLSQEERD
+168 QYYVDNLSQEERD

-195 DNMYLYGGTVDGDGN
+195 DNMYLYGGTVDDSGS

-216 VYQAQSAADLLGLNM
+216 VYQAQSAADLLGIDM

-243 PTKATASDQMAFANA
+243 PTKATASDQMPFANV

-279 ETSNSAVVGG
+279 QTSNSAVDGG
-289 TVMHNAEYDNLTFI
+289 TIMHKAEYDNLTFI

-312 DHLQAYTKLIDYLL
+312 EHLQAYAKLLDYLL
-326 ENMEEGEYTAG
+326 ENMKEGEYATG

-346 ATTTD
+346 ATTTS
-351 SVYFREKPTQYS
+351 SVYLRERPTQYS
-363 QAIELLDAGTEVT
+363 PSVTLLNADTEVT

-399 YLTMD
+399 YLTMED
-404 ENAENGSEEA
+404 EIASKEDESSEEESENA
-414 VSEDSSEEASSENES
+414 SEEASKEAESSMSEESSSEAAENES
-429 EAASDVEL
+429 EEVVSESESSESESFKNEASKN
-437 ETGTEE
+437 ETV
-443 EAPSEAVSEN
+443 SEAVS
-453 ESEKATAKNE
+453 SEKETDGAL
-463 SSKNEIS
+463 SQ
-470 SADANSSEN
+470 SA
-479 AAASNSGSSSQ
+479 SSQ
-490 SVSGSQSDSTDV
+490 NASAPEADSQNTVEKIID
-502 VTKVMNQLKSD
+502 QLKND
-513 PSTLRIVLIA
+513 PYTLRIVLIA
-523 IIVIIG
+523 AIIIIG

-535 IALRRKKNAQEED
+535 IALRRKKNAQ
-548 VSDGSIA
+548 
-555 TVKKVEQAE
+555 KNE
-564 DSFEEEVTKEKA
+564 DSNGASNSSEETL
-576 QKEAAMERAVSKKP
+576 
-590 VREKKAPSKEIS
+590 KKAKRADMS
-602 DSDGFE
+602 DS
-608 SSASKSNDSDT
+608 KDSDN
-619 GFANPNKNK
+619 GFADPDKNK
-628 GEEKQ
+628 DEK

>member
-1 MKICKKIKT
+1 MKICKRIKAT
-10 AVMALCLVIGMCAVS
+10 VLSLCLIIGMCAAS
-25 TPQTVHAEYGDN
+25 LPQTVRAEYGDN

-42 TQLQSNYP
+42 KQLQSNYP

-69 AQIVTMGYEYMVQPF
+69 AQIATMGYEYMAQPF
-84 TKTSSDGVTPC
+84 TMTSADGVTPC

-106 TSDRV
+106 ASDRV
-111 IVIGAHYD
+111 IVVGAHYD

-168 QYYVENLSQEERD
+168 QYYVDNLSQEERD

-195 DNMYLYGGTVDGDGN
+195 DNMYLYGGTVDDSGS

-216 VYQAQSAADLLGLNM
+216 VYQAQSAADLLGIDM

-243 PTKATASDQMAFANA
+243 PTKATASDQMPFANV

-279 ETSNSAVVGG
+279 QTSNSAVDGG
-289 TVMHNAEYDNLTFI
+289 TIMHKAEYDNLTFI

-312 DHLQAYTKLIDYLL
+312 EHLQAYAKLLDYLL
-326 ENMEEGEYTAG
+326 ENMKEGEYATG

-346 ATTTD
+346 ATTTS
-351 SVYFREKPTQYS
+351 SVYLREKPTQYS
-363 QAIELLDAGTEVT
+363 PSVTLLDADTEVT

-399 YLTMD
+399 YLTMED
-404 ENAENGSEEA
+404 EIASKEDESSEEESENASEEASKEDESSMSEESSSEAAENESEEA
-414 VSEDSSEEASSENES
+414 VSESESSESESFKNEASKNETVS
-429 EAASDVEL
+429 EAAS
-437 ETGTEE
+437 
-443 EAPSEAVSEN
+443 
-453 ESEKATAKNE
+453 SEKETDGAL
-463 SSKNEIS
+463 IQ
-470 SADANSSEN
+470 SA
-479 AAASNSGSSSQ
+479 SSQ
-490 SVSGSQSDSTDV
+490 NASAPEADSQNTVEKIID
-502 VTKVMNQLKSD
+502 QLKND
-513 PSTLRIVLIA
+513 PYTLRIVLIA
-523 IIVIIG
+523 AIIIIG

-535 IALRRKKNAQEED
+535 IALRRKKNAQ
-548 VSDGSIA
+548 
-555 TVKKVEQAE
+555 KNE
-564 DSFEEEVTKEKA
+564 DSNGASNSSEETL
-576 QKEAAMERAVSKKP
+576 
-590 VREKKAPSKEIS
+590 KKAKRADMS
-602 DSDGFE
+602 DS
-608 SSASKSNDSDT
+608 KDSDN
-619 GFANPNKNK
+619 GFADPDKNK
-628 GEEKQ
+628 DEK

>member
-1 MKICKKIKT
+1 MKICKRIKAT
-10 AVMALCLVIGMCAVS
+10 VLALCLVIGMCAVS
-25 TPQTVHAEYGDN
+25 LPQTVHAEYGDN

-42 TQLQSNYP
+42 KQLQSNYP

-69 AQIVTMGYEYMVQPF
+69 SQIVTMGYEYMAQPF
-84 TKTSSDGVTPC
+84 TMTSADGVTPC

-106 TSDRV
+106 ASDRV
-111 IVIGAHYD
+111 IVVGAHYD

-146 KESPYTIRFI
+146 KESPYTIRFV

-168 QYYVENLSQEERD
+168 QYYVDNLSQEERD

-195 DNMYLYGGTVDGDGN
+195 DNMYLYGGTVDDSGS

-216 VYQAQSAADLLGLNM
+216 VYQAQSAADLLGIDM

-243 PTKATASDQMAFANA
+243 PTKATASDQMPFANV

-279 ETSNSAVVGG
+279 QTSNSAVNGG
-289 TVMHNAEYDNLTFI
+289 TIMHKAEYDNLTFI

-312 DHLQAYTKLIDYLL
+312 EHLQAYTKLLDYLL
-326 ENMEEGEYTAG
+326 ENMKEGEYATG

-346 ATTTD
+346 ATTTS
-351 SVYFREKPTQYS
+351 SVYLRERPTQYS
-363 QAIELLDAGTEVT
+363 PSVTLLNADTEVT

-399 YLTMD
+399 YLTMED
-404 ENAENGSEEA
+404 EIASKEDESSEEESENA
-414 VSEDSSEEASSENES
+414 SEEASKEAESSMSEESSSEAAENES
-429 EAASDVEL
+429 EEVVSESESSESESFKNEASKN
-437 ETGTEE
+437 ETV
-443 EAPSEAVSEN
+443 SEAVS
-453 ESEKATAKNE
+453 SEKETDGAL
-463 SSKNEIS
+463 SQ
-470 SADANSSEN
+470 SA
-479 AAASNSGSSSQ
+479 SSQ
-490 SVSGSQSDSTDV
+490 NASAPEADSQNTVEKIID
-502 VTKVMNQLKSD
+502 QLKND
-513 PSTLRIVLIA
+513 PYTLRIVLIA
-523 IIVIIG
+523 AIIIIG

-535 IALRRKKNAQEED
+535 IALRRKKNAQ
-548 VSDGSIA
+548 
-555 TVKKVEQAE
+555 KNE
-564 DSFEEEVTKEKA
+564 DSNGASNSSEETL
-576 QKEAAMERAVSKKP
+576 
-590 VREKKAPSKEIS
+590 KKAKRADMS
-602 DSDGFE
+602 DS
-608 SSASKSNDSDT
+608 KDSDN
-619 GFANPNKNK
+619 GFADPDKNK
-628 GEEKQ
+628 DEK

>member
-1 MKICKKIKT
+1 MKICKRIKAT
-10 AVMALCLVIGMCAVS
+10 VLSLCLIIGMCAAS
-25 TPQTVHAEYGDN
+25 LPQTVRAEYGDN
-37 AYAFM
+37 AYSFM
-42 TQLQSNYP
+42 KQLQSNYP

-69 AQIVTMGYEYMVQPF
+69 AQIVTMGYEYMAQPF
-84 TKTSSDGVTPC
+84 TMTSADGVTPC

-106 TSDRV
+106 ASDRV
-111 IVIGAHYD
+111 IVVGAHYD

-168 QYYVENLSQEERD
+168 QYYVDNLSQEERD

-195 DNMYLYGGTVDGDGN
+195 DNMYLYGGTVDDSGS

-216 VYQAQSAADLLGLNM
+216 VYQAQSAADLLGIDM

-243 PTKATASDQMAFANA
+243 PTKATASDQMPFANV

-279 ETSNSAVVGG
+279 QTSNSAVNGG
-289 TVMHNAEYDNLTFI
+289 TIMHKAEYDNLTFI

-312 DHLQAYTKLIDYLL
+312 EHLQAYAKLLDYLL
-326 ENMEEGEYTAG
+326 ENMKEGEYATG

-346 ATTTD
+346 ATTTS
-351 SVYFREKPTQYS
+351 SVYLRERPTQYS
-363 QAIELLDAGTEVT
+363 PSVTLLDADTEVT

-399 YLTMD
+399 YLTMED
-404 ENAENGSEEA
+404 EIASKEDESSEEESENASEEASKEAESSMSEESSSEAAENESEEA
-414 VSEDSSEEASSENES
+414 VSESESSESESFKNEASKNETVS
-429 EAASDVEL
+429 EAAS
-437 ETGTEE
+437 
-443 EAPSEAVSEN
+443 
-453 ESEKATAKNE
+453 SEKETDGAL
-463 SSKNEIS
+463 SQ
-470 SADANSSEN
+470 SA
-479 AAASNSGSSSQ
+479 SSQ
-490 SVSGSQSDSTDV
+490 NASAPEADSQNTVEKIID
-502 VTKVMNQLKSD
+502 QLKND
-513 PSTLRIVLIA
+513 PYTLRIVLIA
-523 IIVIIG
+523 AIIIIG

-535 IALRRKKNAQEED
+535 IALRRKKNAQ
-548 VSDGSIA
+548 
-555 TVKKVEQAE
+555 KNE
-564 DSFEEEVTKEKA
+564 DSNGASNSSEETL
-576 QKEAAMERAVSKKP
+576 
-590 VREKKAPSKEIS
+590 KKAKRADMS
-602 DSDGFE
+602 DS
-608 SSASKSNDSDT
+608 KDSDN
-619 GFANPNKNK
+619 GFADPDKNK
-628 GEEKQ
+628 DEK

>member
-1 MKICKKIKT
+1 MKICKRIKAT
-10 AVMALCLVIGMCAVS
+10 VLSLCLIIGMCAAS
-25 TPQTVHAEYGDN
+25 LPQTVRAEYGDN

-42 TQLQSNYP
+42 KQLQSNYP

-69 AQIVTMGYEYMVQPF
+69 SQIVTMGYEYMAQPF
-84 TKTSSDGVTPC
+84 TMTSADGVTPC

-106 TSDRV
+106 ASDRV
-111 IVIGAHYD
+111 IVVGAHYD

-168 QYYVENLSQEERD
+168 QYYVDNLSQEERD

-195 DNMYLYGGTVDGDGN
+195 DNMYLYGGTVDDSGS

-216 VYQAQSAADLLGLNM
+216 VYQAQSAADLLGLDM

-243 PTKATASDQMAFANA
+243 PTKATASDQMPFANV

-279 ETSNSAVVGG
+279 QTSNSAVNGG
-289 TVMHNAEYDNLTFI
+289 TIMHKAEYDNLTFI

-312 DHLQAYTKLIDYLL
+312 EHLQAYAKLLDYLL
-326 ENMEEGEYTAG
+326 ENMKEGEYATG

-346 ATTTD
+346 ATTTS
-351 SVYFREKPTQYS
+351 SVYLRERPTQYS
-363 QAIELLDAGTEVT
+363 PSVTLLDADTEVT

-381 ASWCRVEV
+381 ASWCRVEA

-399 YLTMD
+399 YLTMED
-404 ENAENGSEEA
+404 EIASKEDESSEEESENASEEASKEAESSMSEESSSETAENESEEA
-414 VSEDSSEEASSENES
+414 VSESESSESESFKNEASKNETVS
-429 EAASDVEL
+429 EAAS
-437 ETGTEE
+437 
-443 EAPSEAVSEN
+443 
-453 ESEKATAKNE
+453 SEKETDGAL
-463 SSKNEIS
+463 SQ
-470 SADANSSEN
+470 SA
-479 AAASNSGSSSQ
+479 SSQ
-490 SVSGSQSDSTDV
+490 NASAPEADSQNTVEKIID
-502 VTKVMNQLKSD
+502 QLKND
-513 PSTLRIVLIA
+513 PYTLRIVLIA
-523 IIVIIG
+523 AIIIIG

-535 IALRRKKNAQEED
+535 IALRRKKNAQ
-548 VSDGSIA
+548 
-555 TVKKVEQAE
+555 KNE
-564 DSFEEEVTKEKA
+564 DSNGASNSSEETL
-576 QKEAAMERAVSKKP
+576 
-590 VREKKAPSKEIS
+590 KKAKRADMS
-602 DSDGFE
+602 DS
-608 SSASKSNDSDT
+608 KDSDN
-619 GFANPNKNK
+619 GFADPDKNK
-628 GEEKQ
+628 DEK

>member
-1 MKICKKIKT
+1 MKICKRIKAT
-10 AVMALCLVIGMCAVS
+10 VLSLCLIIGMCAAS
-25 TPQTVHAEYGDN
+25 LPQTVRAEYGDS

-42 TQLQSNYP
+42 KQLQSNYP

-69 AQIVTMGYEYMVQPF
+69 AQIVTMGYEYMAQPF
-84 TKTSSDGVTPC
+84 TMTSADGVTPC

-106 TSDRV
+106 ASDRV
-111 IVIGAHYD
+111 IVVGAHYD

-168 QYYVENLSQEERD
+168 QYYVDNLSQEERD

-195 DNMYLYGGTVDGDGN
+195 DNMYLYGGTVDDSGS

-216 VYQAQSAADLLGLNM
+216 VYQAQSAADLLGIDM

-243 PTKATASDQMAFANA
+243 PTKATASDQMPFANV

-279 ETSNSAVVGG
+279 QTSNSAVNGG
-289 TVMHNAEYDNLTFI
+289 TIMHKAEYDNLTFI

-312 DHLQAYTKLIDYLL
+312 EHLQAYAKLLDYLL
-326 ENMEEGEYTAG
+326 ENMKEGEYATG

-346 ATTTD
+346 ATTTS
-351 SVYFREKPTQYS
+351 SVYLRERPTQYS
-363 QAIELLDAGTEVT
+363 PSVTLLDADTEVT

-381 ASWCRVEV
+381 ASWCRVEA

-399 YLTMD
+399 YLTMED
-404 ENAENGSEEA
+404 EIASKEDESSEEESENASEEASKEAESSMSEESSSETAENESEEA
-414 VSEDSSEEASSENES
+414 VSESESSESESFKNEASKNETVS
-429 EAASDVEL
+429 EAA
-437 ETGTEE
+437 
-443 EAPSEAVSEN
+443 PSEKETDGALSQ
-453 ESEKATAKNE
+453 
-463 SSKNEIS
+463 
-470 SADANSSEN
+470 SA
-479 AAASNSGSSSQ
+479 SSQ
-490 SVSGSQSDSTDV
+490 NASAPEADSQNTVEKIID
-502 VTKVMNQLKSD
+502 QLKND
-513 PSTLRIVLIA
+513 PYTLRIVLIA
-523 IIVIIG
+523 AIIIIG

-535 IALRRKKNAQEED
+535 IALRRKKNAQ
-548 VSDGSIA
+548 
-555 TVKKVEQAE
+555 KNE
-564 DSFEEEVTKEKA
+564 DSNGASNSSEETL
-576 QKEAAMERAVSKKP
+576 
-590 VREKKAPSKEIS
+590 KKAKRADMS
-602 DSDGFE
+602 DS
-608 SSASKSNDSDT
+608 KDSDN
-619 GFANPNKNK
+619 GFADPDKNK
-628 GEEKQ
+628 DEK

>member
-1 MKICKKIKT
+1 MKICKRIKAT
-10 AVMALCLVIGMCAVS
+10 VLALCLVIGMCAVS
-25 TPQTVHAEYGDN
+25 FPQTVHAEYGDN
-37 AYAFM
+37 AYSFM
-42 TQLQSNYP
+42 KQLQSNYP

-69 AQIVTMGYEYMVQPF
+69 AQIVTMGYEYMAQPF
-84 TKTSSDGVTPC
+84 TMTSADGVTPC

-106 TSDRV
+106 ASDRV
-111 IVIGAHYD
+111 IVVGAHYD

-168 QYYVENLSQEERD
+168 QYYVDNLSQEERD

-195 DNMYLYGGTVDGDGN
+195 DNMYLYGGTVDDSGS

-216 VYQAQSAADLLGLNM
+216 VYQAQSAADLLGIDM

-243 PTKATASDQMAFANA
+243 PTKATASDQMPFANV

-279 ETSNSAVVGG
+279 QTSNSAVNGG
-289 TVMHNAEYDNLTFI
+289 TIMHKAEYDNLTFI

-312 DHLQAYTKLIDYLL
+312 EHLQAYAKLLDYLL
-326 ENMEEGEYTAG
+326 ENMKEGEYATG

-346 ATTTD
+346 ATTTS
-351 SVYFREKPTQYS
+351 SVYLRERPTQYS
-363 QAIELLDAGTEVT
+363 PSVTLLDADTEVT

-399 YLTMD
+399 YLTMED
-404 ENAENGSEEA
+404 EIASKEDESSEEESENASEEASKEAESSMSEESLSEAAENESEEA
-414 VSEDSSEEASSENES
+414 VSESESSESESFKNEASKNETVS
-429 EAASDVEL
+429 EAAS
-437 ETGTEE
+437 
-443 EAPSEAVSEN
+443 
-453 ESEKATAKNE
+453 SEKETDGAL
-463 SSKNEIS
+463 SQ
-470 SADANSSEN
+470 SA
-479 AAASNSGSSSQ
+479 SSQ
-490 SVSGSQSDSTDV
+490 NASAPEADSQNTVEKIID
-502 VTKVMNQLKSD
+502 QLKND
-513 PSTLRIVLIA
+513 PYTLRIVLIA
-523 IIVIIG
+523 AIIIIG

-535 IALRRKKNAQEED
+535 IALRRKKNAQ
-548 VSDGSIA
+548 
-555 TVKKVEQAE
+555 KNE
-564 DSFEEEVTKEKA
+564 DSNGASNSSEETLEKA
-576 QKEAAMERAVSKKP
+576 KRADMFDSK
-590 VREKKAPSKEIS
+590 
-602 DSDGFE
+602 DSD
-608 SSASKSNDSDT
+608 N
-619 GFANPNKNK
+619 GFADPDKNK
-628 GEEKQ
+628 DEK

>member
-1 MKICKKIKT
+1 MKICKRIKAT
-10 AVMALCLVIGMCAVS
+10 VLSLCLIIGMCAAS
-25 TPQTVHAEYGDN
+25 LPQTVRAEYGDN

-42 TQLQSNYP
+42 KQLQSNYP

-69 AQIVTMGYEYMVQPF
+69 SQIVTMGYEYMAQPF
-84 TKTSSDGVTPC
+84 TMTSADGVTPC

-106 TSDRV
+106 ASDRV
-111 IVIGAHYD
+111 IVVGAHYD

-146 KESPYTIRFI
+146 KESPYTIRFV

-168 QYYVENLSQEERD
+168 QYYVDNLSQEERD

-195 DNMYLYGGTVDGDGN
+195 DNMYLYGGTVDDSGS

-216 VYQAQSAADLLGLNM
+216 VYQAQSAADLLGIDM

-243 PTKATASDQMAFANA
+243 PTKATASDQMPFANV

-279 ETSNSAVVGG
+279 QTSNSAVNGG
-289 TVMHNAEYDNLTFI
+289 TIMHKAEYDNLTFI

-312 DHLQAYTKLIDYLL
+312 EHLQAYAKLLDYLL
-326 ENMEEGEYTAG
+326 ENMKEGEYATG

-346 ATTTD
+346 ATTTS
-351 SVYFREKPTQYS
+351 SVYLREKPTQYS
-363 QAIELLDAGTEVT
+363 PSVTLLDADTEVT

-399 YLTMD
+399 YLTMED
-404 ENAENGSEEA
+404 EIASKEDESSEEESENASEEASKEAESSMSEESSSEAAENESEEA
-414 VSEDSSEEASSENES
+414 VSESESSESESFKNEASKNETVSEEASSEK
-429 EAASDVEL
+429 
-437 ETGTEE
+437 ETDG
-443 EAPSEAVSEN
+443 ALSQ
-453 ESEKATAKNE
+453 
-463 SSKNEIS
+463 
-470 SADANSSEN
+470 SA
-479 AAASNSGSSSQ
+479 SSQ
-490 SVSGSQSDSTDV
+490 NASAPEADSQNTVEKIID
-502 VTKVMNQLKSD
+502 QLKND
-513 PSTLRIVLIA
+513 PYTLRIVLIA
-523 IIVIIG
+523 AIIIIG

-535 IALRRKKNAQEED
+535 IALRRKKNAQ
-548 VSDGSIA
+548 
-555 TVKKVEQAE
+555 KNE
-564 DSFEEEVTKEKA
+564 DSNGASNSSEETL
-576 QKEAAMERAVSKKP
+576 
-590 VREKKAPSKEIS
+590 KKAKRADMS
-602 DSDGFE
+602 DS
-608 SSASKSNDSDT
+608 KDSDN
-619 GFANPNKNK
+619 GFADPDKNK
-628 GEEKQ
+628 DEK

>member
-1 MKICKKIKT
+1 MKICKRIKAT
-10 AVMALCLVIGMCAVS
+10 VLALCLVIGMCAVS
-25 TPQTVHAEYGDN
+25 FPQTVHAEYGDN

-42 TQLQSNYP
+42 KQLQSNYP

-69 AQIVTMGYEYMVQPF
+69 AQIATMGYEYMAQPF
-84 TKTSSDGVTPC
+84 TMTSADGVTPC

-106 TSDRV
+106 ASDRV
-111 IVIGAHYD
+111 IVVGAHYD

-168 QYYVENLSQEERD
+168 QYYVDNLSQEERD

-195 DNMYLYGGTVDGDGN
+195 DNMYLYGGTVDDSGS

-216 VYQAQSAADLLGLNM
+216 VYQAQSAADLLGLDM

-243 PTKATASDQMAFANA
+243 PTKATASDQMPFANV

-279 ETSNSAVVGG
+279 QTSNSAVNGG
-289 TVMHNAEYDNLTFI
+289 TIMHKAEYDNLTFI
-303 ENTFGTRAY
+303 ENTFGARAY
-312 DHLQAYTKLIDYLL
+312 EHLQAYAKLLDYLL
-326 ENMEEGEYTAG
+326 ENMKESEYATG

-346 ATTTD
+346 ATTTS
-351 SVYFREKPTQYS
+351 SVYLRERSTQYS
-363 QAIELLDAGTEVT
+363 PSVTLLDADTEVT

-399 YLTMD
+399 YLTMED
-404 ENAENGSEEA
+404 EIASKEDESSEEESENDSEEASKEAESSMSEESSSEAAENESEEA
-414 VSEDSSEEASSENES
+414 VSESESSESESFKNEASKNETVSEEASSEK
-429 EAASDVEL
+429 
-437 ETGTEE
+437 ETDG
-443 EAPSEAVSEN
+443 ALSQ
-453 ESEKATAKNE
+453 
-463 SSKNEIS
+463 
-470 SADANSSEN
+470 SA
-479 AAASNSGSSSQ
+479 SSQ
-490 SVSGSQSDSTDV
+490 NASAPEADSQNTVEKIID
-502 VTKVMNQLKSD
+502 QLKND
-513 PSTLRIVLIA
+513 PYTLRIVLIA
-523 IIVIIG
+523 AIIIIG

-535 IALRRKKNAQEED
+535 IALRRKKNAQ
-548 VSDGSIA
+548 
-555 TVKKVEQAE
+555 KNE
-564 DSFEEEVTKEKA
+564 DSNGASNSSEETL
-576 QKEAAMERAVSKKP
+576 
-590 VREKKAPSKEIS
+590 KKAKRADMS
-602 DSDGFE
+602 DS
-608 SSASKSNDSDT
+608 KDSDN
-619 GFANPNKNK
+619 GFADPDKNK
-628 GEEKQ
+628 DEK

>member
-1 MKICKKIKT
+1 MKICKRIKAT
-10 AVMALCLVIGMCAVS
+10 VLSLCLIIGMCAAS
-25 TPQTVHAEYGDN
+25 LPQTVRAEYGDN

-42 TQLQSNYP
+42 KQLQSNYP

-69 AQIVTMGYEYMVQPF
+69 AQIATMGYEYMAQPF
-84 TKTSSDGVTPC
+84 TMTSADGVTPC

-106 TSDRV
+106 ASDRV
-111 IVIGAHYD
+111 IVVGAHYD

-168 QYYVENLSQEERD
+168 QYYVDNLSQEERD

-195 DNMYLYGGTVDGDGN
+195 DNMYLYGGTVDDSGS

-216 VYQAQSAADLLGLNM
+216 VYQAQSAADLLGIDM

-243 PTKATASDQMAFANA
+243 PTKATASDQMPFANV

-279 ETSNSAVVGG
+279 QTSNSAVNGG
-289 TVMHNAEYDNLTFI
+289 TIMHKAEYDNLTFI

-312 DHLQAYTKLIDYLL
+312 EHLQAYAKLLDYLL
-326 ENMEEGEYTAG
+326 ENMKEGEYATG

-346 ATTTD
+346 ATTTS
-351 SVYFREKPTQYS
+351 SVYLRERPTQYS
-363 QAIELLDAGTEVT
+363 PSVTLLDADTEVT

-381 ASWCRVEV
+381 ASWCRVEA

-399 YLTMD
+399 YLTMED
-404 ENAENGSEEA
+404 EIASKEDESSEEESENASEEASKEAESSMSEESSSEAAENESEEA
-414 VSEDSSEEASSENES
+414 VSESESSESESFKNEASKNETVS
-429 EAASDVEL
+429 EAAS
-437 ETGTEE
+437 
-443 EAPSEAVSEN
+443 
-453 ESEKATAKNE
+453 SEKETDGAL
-463 SSKNEIS
+463 IQ
-470 SADANSSEN
+470 SA
-479 AAASNSGSSSQ
+479 SSQ
-490 SVSGSQSDSTDV
+490 NASAPEADSQNTVEKIID
-502 VTKVMNQLKSD
+502 QLKND
-513 PSTLRIVLIA
+513 PYTLRIVLIA
-523 IIVIIG
+523 AIIIIG

-535 IALRRKKNAQEED
+535 IALRRKKNAQ
-548 VSDGSIA
+548 
-555 TVKKVEQAE
+555 KNE
-564 DSFEEEVTKEKA
+564 DSNGASNSSEETL
-576 QKEAAMERAVSKKP
+576 
-590 VREKKAPSKEIS
+590 KKAKRADMS
-602 DSDGFE
+602 DS
-608 SSASKSNDSDT
+608 KDSDN
-619 GFANPNKNK
+619 GFADPDKNK
-628 GEEKQ
+628 DEK

>member
-1 MKICKKIKT
+1 MKICKRIKAT
-10 AVMALCLVIGMCAVS
+10 VLALCLVIGMCAVS
-25 TPQTVHAEYGDN
+25 FPQTVHAEYGDN

-42 TQLQSNYP
+42 KQLQSNYP

-69 AQIVTMGYEYMVQPF
+69 AQIATMGYEYMAQPF
-84 TKTSSDGVTPC
+84 TMTSADGVTPC

-106 TSDRV
+106 ASDRV
-111 IVIGAHYD
+111 IVVGAHYD

-168 QYYVENLSQEERD
+168 QYYVDNLSQEERD

-195 DNMYLYGGTVDGDGN
+195 DNMYLYGGTVDDSGS

-216 VYQAQSAADLLGLNM
+216 VYQAQSAADLLGIDM
-231 SFHPDVNDSFPT
+231 SFHPDVSDSFPT
-243 PTKATASDQMAFANA
+243 PTKATASDQMPFANV

-279 ETSNSAVVGG
+279 QTSNSAVDGG
-289 TVMHNAEYDNLTFI
+289 TIMHKAEYDNLTFI

-312 DHLQAYTKLIDYLL
+312 EHLQAYAKLLDYLL
-326 ENMEEGEYTAG
+326 ENMKEGEYATG

-346 ATTTD
+346 ATTTS
-351 SVYFREKPTQYS
+351 SVYLRERPTQYS
-363 QAIELLDAGTEVT
+363 PSVTLLDADTEVT

-399 YLTMD
+399 YLTMED
-404 ENAENGSEEA
+404 EIASKEDESSEEESENASEEASKEAESSMSEESSSEAAENESEEA
-414 VSEDSSEEASSENES
+414 VSESESSESESFKNEASKNETVS
-429 EAASDVEL
+429 EAAS
-437 ETGTEE
+437 
-443 EAPSEAVSEN
+443 
-453 ESEKATAKNE
+453 SEKETDGAL
-463 SSKNEIS
+463 SQ
-470 SADANSSEN
+470 SA
-479 AAASNSGSSSQ
+479 SSQ
-490 SVSGSQSDSTDV
+490 NASAPEADSQNTVEKIID
-502 VTKVMNQLKSD
+502 QLKND
-513 PSTLRIVLIA
+513 PYTLRIVLIA
-523 IIVIIG
+523 AIIIIG

-535 IALRRKKNAQEED
+535 IALRRKKNAQ
-548 VSDGSIA
+548 
-555 TVKKVEQAE
+555 KNE
-564 DSFEEEVTKEKA
+564 DSNGASNSSEETL
-576 QKEAAMERAVSKKP
+576 
-590 VREKKAPSKEIS
+590 KKAKRADMS
-602 DSDGFE
+602 DS
-608 SSASKSNDSDT
+608 KDSDN
-619 GFANPNKNK
+619 GFADPDKNK
-628 GEEKQ
+628 DEK

>member
-1 MKICKKIKT
+1 MKICKRIKAT
-10 AVMALCLVIGMCAVS
+10 VLSLCLVIGMCAVS
-25 TPQTVHAEYGDN
+25 FPQTVHAEYGDN

-42 TQLQSNYP
+42 KQLQSNYP

-69 AQIVTMGYEYMVQPF
+69 AQIVTMGYEYMAQPF
-84 TKTSSDGVTPC
+84 TMTSADGVTPC

-106 TSDRV
+106 ASDRV
-111 IVIGAHYD
+111 IVVGAHYD

-168 QYYVENLSQEERD
+168 QYYVDNLSQEERD

-195 DNMYLYGGTVDGDGN
+195 DNMYLYGGTVDDSGS

-216 VYQAQSAADLLGLNM
+216 VYQAQSAADLLGLDM

-243 PTKATASDQMAFANA
+243 PTKATASDQMPFANV

-279 ETSNSAVVGG
+279 QTSNSAVNGG
-289 TVMHNAEYDNLTFI
+289 TIMHKAEYDNLTFI

-312 DHLQAYTKLIDYLL
+312 EHLQAYAKLLDYLL
-326 ENMEEGEYTAG
+326 ENMKEGEYATG

-346 ATTTD
+346 ATTTS
-351 SVYFREKPTQYS
+351 SVYLRERPTQYS
-363 QAIELLDAGTEVT
+363 PSVTLLDADTEVT

-381 ASWCRVEV
+381 ASWCRVEA

-399 YLTMD
+399 YLTMED
-404 ENAENGSEEA
+404 EIASKEDESSEEESENASEEASKEAESSMSEESSSEAAENESEEA
-414 VSEDSSEEASSENES
+414 VSESESSESESFKNEASKNETVS
-429 EAASDVEL
+429 EAAS
-437 ETGTEE
+437 
-443 EAPSEAVSEN
+443 
-453 ESEKATAKNE
+453 SEKETDGAL
-463 SSKNEIS
+463 SQ
-470 SADANSSEN
+470 SA
-479 AAASNSGSSSQ
+479 SSQ
-490 SVSGSQSDSTDV
+490 NASAPEADSQNTVEKIID
-502 VTKVMNQLKSD
+502 QLKND
-513 PSTLRIVLIA
+513 PYTLRIVLIA
-523 IIVIIG
+523 AIIIIG

-535 IALRRKKNAQEED
+535 IALRRKKNAQ
-548 VSDGSIA
+548 
-555 TVKKVEQAE
+555 KNE
-564 DSFEEEVTKEKA
+564 DSNGASNSSEETL
-576 QKEAAMERAVSKKP
+576 
-590 VREKKAPSKEIS
+590 KKAKRADMS
-602 DSDGFE
+602 DS
-608 SSASKSNDSDT
+608 KDSDN
-619 GFANPNKNK
+619 GFADPDKNK
-628 GEEKQ
+628 DEK

>member
-1 MKICKKIKT
+1 MKICKRIKAT
-10 AVMALCLVIGMCAVS
+10 VLALCLVIGMCAVS
-25 TPQTVHAEYGDN
+25 FPQTVHAEYGDN

-42 TQLQSNYP
+42 KQLQSNYP

-69 AQIVTMGYEYMVQPF
+69 AQIATMGYEYMAQPF
-84 TKTSSDGVTPC
+84 TMTSADGVTPC

-106 TSDRV
+106 ASDRV
-111 IVIGAHYD
+111 IVVGAHYD

-168 QYYVENLSQEERD
+168 QYYVDNLSQEERD

-195 DNMYLYGGTVDGDGN
+195 DNMYLYGGTVDDSGS

-216 VYQAQSAADLLGLNM
+216 VYQAQSAADLLGIDM

-243 PTKATASDQMAFANA
+243 PTKATASDQMPFANV

-279 ETSNSAVVGG
+279 QTSNSAVDGG
-289 TVMHNAEYDNLTFI
+289 TIMHKAEYDNLTFI

-312 DHLQAYTKLIDYLL
+312 EHLQAYAKLLDYLL
-326 ENMEEGEYTAG
+326 ENMKGGEYATG

-346 ATTTD
+346 ATTTS
-351 SVYFREKPTQYS
+351 SVYLRERPTQYS
-363 QAIELLDAGTEVT
+363 PSVTLLDADTEVT

-399 YLTMD
+399 YLTMED
-404 ENAENGSEEA
+404 EIASKEDESSEEESENASEEASKEAESSMSEESSSEAAENESEEA
-414 VSEDSSEEASSENES
+414 VSESESSESESFKNEASKNETVS
-429 EAASDVEL
+429 EAAS
-437 ETGTEE
+437 
-443 EAPSEAVSEN
+443 
-453 ESEKATAKNE
+453 SEKETDGAL
-463 SSKNEIS
+463 SQ
-470 SADANSSEN
+470 SA
-479 AAASNSGSSSQ
+479 SSQ
-490 SVSGSQSDSTDV
+490 NASAPEADSQNTVEKIID
-502 VTKVMNQLKSD
+502 QLKND
-513 PSTLRIVLIA
+513 PYTLRIVLIA
-523 IIVIIG
+523 AIIIIG

-535 IALRRKKNAQEED
+535 IALRRKKNAQ
-548 VSDGSIA
+548 
-555 TVKKVEQAE
+555 KNE
-564 DSFEEEVTKEKA
+564 DSNGASNSSEETL
-576 QKEAAMERAVSKKP
+576 
-590 VREKKAPSKEIS
+590 KKAKRADMS
-602 DSDGFE
+602 DS
-608 SSASKSNDSDT
+608 KDSDN
-619 GFANPNKNK
+619 GFADPDKNK
-628 GEEKQ
+628 DEK

>member
-1 MKICKKIKT
+1 MKICKRIKAT
-10 AVMALCLVIGMCAVS
+10 VLALCLVIGMCAVS
-25 TPQTVHAEYGDN
+25 FPQTVHAEYGDN

-42 TQLQSNYP
+42 KQLQSNYP

-55 SSNGMLSGAEEWLK
+55 SSNGMLSGAEDWLK
-69 AQIVTMGYEYMVQPF
+69 AQIATMGYEYMAQPF
-84 TKTSSDGVTPC
+84 TMTSADGVTPC

-106 TSDRV
+106 ASDRV
-111 IVIGAHYD
+111 IVVGAHYD

-168 QYYVENLSQEERD
+168 QYYVDNLSQEERD

-195 DNMYLYGGTVDGDGN
+195 DNMYLYGGTVDDSGS

-216 VYQAQSAADLLGLNM
+216 VYQAQSAADLLGIDM

-243 PTKATASDQMAFANA
+243 PTKATASDQMPFANV

-279 ETSNSAVVGG
+279 QTSNSAVDGG
-289 TVMHNAEYDNLTFI
+289 TIMHKAEYDNLTFI

-312 DHLQAYTKLIDYLL
+312 EHLQAYAKLLDYLL
-326 ENMEEGEYTAG
+326 ENMKEGEYATG

-346 ATTTD
+346 ATTTS
-351 SVYFREKPTQYS
+351 SVYLRERPTQYS
-363 QAIELLDAGTEVT
+363 PSVTLLDADTEVT

-399 YLTMD
+399 YLTMED
-404 ENAENGSEEA
+404 EIASKEDESSEEESENASEEASKEAESSMSEESSSEAAENESEEA
-414 VSEDSSEEASSENES
+414 VSESESSESESFKNEASKNETVS
-429 EAASDVEL
+429 EAAS
-437 ETGTEE
+437 
-443 EAPSEAVSEN
+443 
-453 ESEKATAKNE
+453 SEKETDGAL
-463 SSKNEIS
+463 SQ
-470 SADANSSEN
+470 SA
-479 AAASNSGSSSQ
+479 SSQ
-490 SVSGSQSDSTDV
+490 NASAPEADSQNTVEKIID
-502 VTKVMNQLKSD
+502 QLKND
-513 PSTLRIVLIA
+513 PYTLRIVLIA
-523 IIVIIG
+523 AIIIIG

-535 IALRRKKNAQEED
+535 IALRRKKNAQ
-548 VSDGSIA
+548 
-555 TVKKVEQAE
+555 KNE
-564 DSFEEEVTKEKA
+564 DSNGASNSSEETL
-576 QKEAAMERAVSKKP
+576 
-590 VREKKAPSKEIS
+590 KKAKRADMS
-602 DSDGFE
+602 DS
-608 SSASKSNDSDT
+608 KDSDN
-619 GFANPNKNK
+619 GFADPDKNK
-628 GEEKQ
+628 DEK

>member
-1 MKICKKIKT
+1 MKICKRIKAT
-10 AVMALCLVIGMCAVS
+10 VLALCLVIGMCAVS
-25 TPQTVHAEYGDN
+25 FPQTVHAEYGDN

-42 TQLQSNYP
+42 KQLQSNYP

-69 AQIVTMGYEYMVQPF
+69 AQIVTMGYEYMAQPF
-84 TKTSSDGVTPC
+84 TMTSADGVTPC

-106 TSDRV
+106 ASDRV
-111 IVIGAHYD
+111 IVVGAHYD

-168 QYYVENLSQEERD
+168 QYYVDNLSQEERD

-195 DNMYLYGGTVDGDGN
+195 DNMYLYGGTVDDSGS

-216 VYQAQSAADLLGLNM
+216 VYQAQSAADLLGLDM

-243 PTKATASDQMAFANA
+243 PTKATASDQMPFANV

-279 ETSNSAVVGG
+279 QTSNSAVNGG
-289 TVMHNAEYDNLTFI
+289 TIMHKAEYDNLTFI

-312 DHLQAYTKLIDYLL
+312 EHLQAYAKVLDYLL
-326 ENMEEGEYTAG
+326 ENMKEGEYATG
-337 YTFEDTNTK
+337 YTFEDINTK
-346 ATTTD
+346 ATTTS
-351 SVYFREKPTQYS
+351 SVYLRERPTQYS
-363 QAIELLDAGTEVT
+363 PSVTLLDADTEVT

-399 YLTMD
+399 YLTMED
-404 ENAENGSEEA
+404 EIASKEDESSEEESENASEEASKEAESSMSEESSSEAAENESEEA
-414 VSEDSSEEASSENES
+414 VSESESSESESFKNEASKNETVS
-429 EAASDVEL
+429 EAAS
-437 ETGTEE
+437 
-443 EAPSEAVSEN
+443 
-453 ESEKATAKNE
+453 SEKETDGAL
-463 SSKNEIS
+463 SQ
-470 SADANSSEN
+470 SA
-479 AAASNSGSSSQ
+479 SSQ
-490 SVSGSQSDSTDV
+490 NASAPEADSQNTVEKIID
-502 VTKVMNQLKSD
+502 QLKND
-513 PSTLRIVLIA
+513 PYTLRIVLIA
-523 IIVIIG
+523 AIVIIG

-535 IALRRKKNAQEED
+535 IALRRKKNAQ
-548 VSDGSIA
+548 
-555 TVKKVEQAE
+555 KNE
-564 DSFEEEVTKEKA
+564 DSNGASNSSEETL
-576 QKEAAMERAVSKKP
+576 
-590 VREKKAPSKEIS
+590 KKAKRADMS
-602 DSDGFE
+602 DS
-608 SSASKSNDSDT
+608 KDSDN
-619 GFANPNKNK
+619 GFADPDKNK
-628 GEEKQ
+628 DEK

>member
-1 MKICKKIKT
+1 MKICKRIKAT
-10 AVMALCLVIGMCAVS
+10 VLALCLVIGMCAVS
-25 TPQTVHAEYGDN
+25 FPQTVHAEYGDN

-42 TQLQSNYP
+42 KQLQSNYP

-69 AQIVTMGYEYMVQPF
+69 AQIATMGYEYMAQPF
-84 TKTSSDGVTPC
+84 TMTSADGVTPC

-106 TSDRV
+106 ASDRV
-111 IVIGAHYD
+111 IVVGAHYD

-168 QYYVENLSQEERD
+168 QYYVDNLSQEERD

-195 DNMYLYGGTVDGDGN
+195 DNMYLYGGTVDDSGS

-216 VYQAQSAADLLGLNM
+216 VYQAQSAADLLGIDM

-243 PTKATASDQMAFANA
+243 PTKATASDQMPFANV

-279 ETSNSAVVGG
+279 QTSNSAVDGG
-289 TVMHNAEYDNLTFI
+289 TIMHKAEYDNLTFI

-312 DHLQAYTKLIDYLL
+312 EHLQAYAKLLDYLL
-326 ENMEEGEYTAG
+326 ENMKEGEYATG

-346 ATTTD
+346 ATTTS
-351 SVYFREKPTQYS
+351 SVYLRERSTQYS
-363 QAIELLDAGTEVT
+363 PSVTLLDADTEVT

-399 YLTMD
+399 YLTMED
-404 ENAENGSEEA
+404 EIASKEDESSEEESENASEEASKEAESSMSEESSSEAAENESEEA
-414 VSEDSSEEASSENES
+414 VSESESSESESFKNEASKNETVS
-429 EAASDVEL
+429 EAAS
-437 ETGTEE
+437 
-443 EAPSEAVSEN
+443 
-453 ESEKATAKNE
+453 SEKETDGAL
-463 SSKNEIS
+463 SQ
-470 SADANSSEN
+470 SA
-479 AAASNSGSSSQ
+479 SSQ
-490 SVSGSQSDSTDV
+490 NASAPEADSQNTVEKIID
-502 VTKVMNQLKSD
+502 QLKND
-513 PSTLRIVLIA
+513 PYTLRIVLIA
-523 IIVIIG
+523 AIIIIG

-535 IALRRKKNAQEED
+535 IALRRKKNAQ
-548 VSDGSIA
+548 
-555 TVKKVEQAE
+555 KNE
-564 DSFEEEVTKEKA
+564 DSNGASNSSEETL
-576 QKEAAMERAVSKKP
+576 
-590 VREKKAPSKEIS
+590 KKAKRADMS
-602 DSDGFE
+602 DS
-608 SSASKSNDSDT
+608 KDSDN
-619 GFANPNKNK
+619 GFADPDKNK
-628 GEEKQ
+628 DEK